1 MNEQSQ
7 IQILKKRNR
16 LLTFGLGGVGL
27 LIVIIF
33 LLMLLGPVVGS
44 SFSAINQSLSAD
56 SGGYYPAA
64 TEAPAMEEMFRTAR
78 VINVPPALDGTVG
91 TVSALDIQP
100 SERMII
106 RNGTLRLTVE
116 DPRAAQKEVEAAVTE
131 LTAKGAFIVT
141 SNEQTYYE
149 GQAPTITMTIRV
161 PAEEFDAVM
170 DRIAKLAVKVD
181 ERSESADDVTAEYV
195 DLNTRLESLEAAR
208 DRLLEIMKQSATT
221 EELLLAEQ
229 QLTQRETEIESIKGR
244 MKFLSESAQL
254 SSVTITMY
262 PYLPSQPLDDTWR
275 PAETIRNAVDA
286 LVNSLRGFANFLI
299 VFVIAVA
306 PWLVVIGL
314 IVWGV
319 ARIIR
324 KRRAQ
329 KQEAKS

>member
-1 MNEQSQ
+1 
-7 IQILKKRNR
+7 
-16 LLTFGLGGVGL
+16 
-27 LIVIIF
+27 
-33 LLMLLGPVVGS
+33 
-44 SFSAINQSLSAD
+44 
-56 SGGYYPAA
+56 
-64 TEAPAMEEMFRTAR
+64 MEEIFRSSR
-78 VINVPPALDGTVG
+78 VVNVPPALDGTVG

-100 SERMII
+100 SERLII
-106 RNGTLRLTVE
+106 RNGILRLTVN

-131 LTAKGAFIVT
+131 LAGKGAFIVT

-149 GQAPTITMTIRV
+149 GQAPTITMTVRV

-275 PAETIRNAVDA
+275 PAETFRNAVDA
-286 LVNSLRGFANFLI
+286 LVNSLRGFAEFLI
-299 VFVIAVA
+299 VFVIAVL

-314 IVWGV
+314 VVWGV
-319 ARIIR
+319 RRVVR
-324 KRRAQ
+324 KRRE
-329 KQEAKS
+329 KKMG